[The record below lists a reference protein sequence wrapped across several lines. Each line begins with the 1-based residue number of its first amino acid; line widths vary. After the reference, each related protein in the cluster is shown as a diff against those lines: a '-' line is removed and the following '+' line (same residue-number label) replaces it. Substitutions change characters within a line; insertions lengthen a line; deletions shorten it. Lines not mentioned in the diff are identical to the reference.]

1 MKRLPGLC
9 AFIVFAALQL
19 HGVCFAQITGNSI
32 KYTAGRNG
40 VCGETSF
47 TALDK
52 IYGSVSPAL
61 AGGSAPYTYK
71 WLKSFNIKLPFSVIA
86 GAVSADYYIGT
97 ITQTTLYKRVVI
109 SGSLSDTTAPVFFYV
124 HINKL
129 TGNNVFIAADK
140 TTEHDIPC
148 GTPSYRPGLIGYN
161 ANEGNF
167 GGGGTGDNDHFQWLA
182 STDNGITFTSAK
194 DAGGIP
200 VQSEGYTPGAIK
212 VTTWYVRVV
221 SSGVCTNQ
229 SAPVKFIFGAT
240 SGNFIKPPAILSSC
254 GSASFTPQTIVGST
268 LPSGYTYAWQ
278 SGPDT
283 VTYTTIPGETGQN
296 LSPAA
301 ITSTTAYRRVATSSG
316 GCVSNT
322 NSVVFSV
329 APPFSSNI
337 IGAKQ
342 LVDSAATPAQLTGAA
357 VMAGSNI
364 ISYSWQTS
372 TDSLGTYVGARGVN
386 AAQDYQPGPAIA
398 PAYYRRL
405 ASSGACTSISN
416 IIKINVKGV
425 KPPPPPPPPPV
436 TCIGAPSTA
445 DMGISIF
452 HLPGAKTSG
461 ASFVY
466 TVAITDTGPDDAT
479 NVVVTDTLAAN
490 VRLASVEVLSGDKPT
505 YDAATHV
512 LTWQLASLRKTV
524 IAQAIITVIPLS
536 NDQIISKIGV
546 TASPQC
552 DPNHANNN
560 RRDTINDPL
569 PIFPAKNIP
578 DIITP
583 NGDGKNDSW
592 VIKSITSKAFANN
605 SVVII
610 DRWGNTVFSA
620 TGYQNT
626 WDGAGLSAGTYFYVL
641 KINNSATTLN
651 FKGYITL
658 MR

>member
-1 MKRLPGLC
+1 MKRLAGLC
-9 AFIVFAALQL
+9 AFIVFAALEL
-19 HGVCFAQITGNSI
+19 HGVCFAQITGNAI
-32 KYTAGRNG
+32 KYTAGHNG
-40 VCGETSF
+40 VCGATSF

-52 IYGSVSPAL
+52 IYGSVSPSL
-61 AGGSAPYTYK
+61 AGGSAPYKYQ
-71 WLKSFNIKLPFSVIA
+71 WLKSYNFKLPFSLIT
-86 GAVSADYYIGT
+86 GAVSADYYTGT
-97 ITQTTLYKRVVI
+97 ITQTTLYERVVT
-109 SGSLSDTTAPVFFYV
+109 SGSLSDTSAPIYFYV
-124 HINKL
+124 NVNKL
-129 TGNNVFIAADK
+129 MGNNVFIAADK

-148 GTPSYRPGLIGYN
+148 GTPSYHPGLISYKPG
-161 ANEGNF
+161 EGTL
-167 GGGGTGDNDHFQWLA
+167 GGDDAHFRWLA
-182 STDNGITFTSAK
+182 STDNGITFTAAR
-194 DAGGIP
+194 DAAG
-200 VQSEGYTPGAIK
+200 VQVQTEGYTPGNIT

-221 SSGVCTNQ
+221 SSGACVDQ
-229 SAPVKFIFGAT
+229 SPPVKFIFGAI
-240 SGNFIKPPAILSSC
+240 SGNYITPPAKLSSC
-254 GSASFTPQTIVGST
+254 GSSSFTPQTIVGST
-268 LPSGYTYAWQ
+268 LPAGYTYAWQ

-283 VTYTTIPGETGQN
+283 VSYTTIPGETGKN
-296 LSPAA
+296 LSPGA
-301 ITSTTAYRRVATSSG
+301 ITSTTAFRRVGTSSG
-316 GCVSNT
+316 GCISTT

-329 APPFSSNI
+329 APTFSSNI

-342 LVDSAATPAQLTGAA
+342 LVDSAGTPAQLTGPA
-357 VMAGSNI
+357 VMGGTNT

-372 TDSLGTYVGARGVN
+372 TDSLGTYAGALGVN
-386 AAQDYQPGPAIA
+386 TAQDYQPGPAIA

-416 IIKINVKGV
+416 VIKINVKGI

-490 VRLASVEVLSGDKPT
+490 VKLTSVEVLSGDKPT
-505 YDAATHV
+505 YNAATHV
-512 LTWQLASLRKTV
+512 LTWKLTSLRKTV
-524 IAQAIITVIPLS
+524 IAQAIITVVPLS

-546 TASPQC
+546 TASQC

-569 PIFPAKNIP
+569 PMFSAKNIP

-620 TGYQNT
+620 TGYQNS

-641 KINNSATTLN
+641 KINNSAATLN